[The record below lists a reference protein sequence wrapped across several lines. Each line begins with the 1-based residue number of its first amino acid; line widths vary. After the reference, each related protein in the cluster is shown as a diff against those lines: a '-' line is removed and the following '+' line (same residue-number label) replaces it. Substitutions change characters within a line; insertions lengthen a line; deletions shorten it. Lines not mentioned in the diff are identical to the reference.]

1 MLVMLLPKANKTET
15 KTTTIMVIMVVV
27 EEVDQIPTV
36 VVAAAAATEAVATFK
51 DTIPTT
57 IQIVE
62 TLVHH
67 LVEET
72 TVVEVMATMEMAII
86 CQTTRCHTTMLG
98 EITITI
104 ETISICPI
112 CKHLA

>member
-27 EEVDQIPTV
+27 EEVDQIPMV
-36 VVAAAAATEAVATFK
+36 VVAVAAEAATIK

-57 IQIVE
+57 IQTVE

-67 LVEET
+67 PVGET
-72 TVVEVMATMEMAII
+72 MVVEVMATMEMAIT

-98 EITITI
+98 EITTI
-104 ETISICPI
+104 EIISTCPI

>member
-27 EEVDQIPTV
+27 AEEVQIPMV
-36 VVAAAAATEAVATFK
+36 VVVVEAVTIK
-51 DTIPTT
+51 DIIPTT

-62 TLVHH
+62 TSVHH
-67 LVEET
+67 PVEEIM
-72 TVVEVMATMEMAII
+72 VVEVMATMEMAII
-86 CQTTRCHTTMLG
+86 CLTTRCHTTMLG
-98 EITITI
+98 ETTTTI
-104 ETISICPI
+104 EIISICLI